1 MAGDTDDN
9 GLLVAFMPKSDTLK
23 TERRNKMAEP
33 NNNQQ
38 QQQEPQQQNNTQ
50 QQQAQQAPTID
61 YNKIQQMLEG
71 TLAAKEDT
79 ALKAYFKQQ
88 GLSQE
93 EVETAIA
100 EFKNQ
105 KAAQQPDVA
114 KLQGDVQAAQGAALN
129 AQIENKALLMHAE
142 LGIDLQTM
150 PYVLKL
156 ADLKEV
162 IVDGAINDEKLKEA
176 LNAVLESVPQ
186 FKKTEEQQTQGFRQI
201 GAAQQQQTAG
211 SGTGGQQSVVPAK
224 RWNRFNR

>member
-1 MAGDTDDN
+1 
-9 GLLVAFMPKSDTLK
+9 
-23 TERRNKMAEP
+23 MAEP
-33 NNNQQ
+33 NNT
-38 QQQEPQQQNNTQ
+38 QQQEPQQQAQQQTQ

-93 EVETAIA
+93 DAETAMA
-100 EFKNQ
+100 EFKKQ

-114 KLQGDVQAAQGAALN
+114 KLQNDVQAAQGAALN

-150 PYVLKL
+150 PFVLKL

-176 LNAVLESVPQ
+176 LNAVLENVPQ
-186 FKKTEEQQTQGFRQI
+186 FKKSQEQQTQGFHQI

-211 SGTGGQQSVVPAK
+211 GGSTGQQTTVPAK

>member
-1 MAGDTDDN
+1 
-9 GLLVAFMPKSDTLK
+9 
-23 TERRNKMAEP
+23 MAEP
-33 NNNQQ
+33 NNT
-38 QQQEPQQQNNTQ
+38 QQQETQQQNTETQ

-93 EVETAIA
+93 DAETAMA
-100 EFKNQ
+100 EFKKQ
-105 KAAQQPDVA
+105 KAAQQPDVV
-114 KLQGDVQAAQGAALN
+114 KLQSDIQAAQGLALN

-150 PYVLKL
+150 PFVLKL
-156 ADLKEV
+156 ADLNGV

-176 LNAVLESVPQ
+176 LNVVLESVPQ
-186 FKKTEEQQTQGFRQI
+186 FKKTQEQQTQGFHQI
-201 GAAQQQQTAG
+201 GAAQQQTTG
-211 SGTGGQQSVVPAK
+211 GGNSGGQQPAVPAK

>member
-1 MAGDTDDN
+1 MT
-9 GLLVAFMPKSDTLK
+9 
-23 TERRNKMAEP
+23 EP

-38 QQQEPQQQNNTQ
+38 QQQEPQQNNNQQNNQ
-50 QQQAQQAPTID
+50 QQQAPTID
-61 YNKIQQMLEG
+61 YDKIQQMLNG
-71 TLAAKEDT
+71 TLAAKEET

-93 EVETAIA
+93 EAETAMA
-100 EFKNQ
+100 EFKKQ

-114 KLQGDVQAAQGAALN
+114 KLQGDVQAAQNVALN
-129 AQIENKALLMHAE
+129 AQIENKALLMHSE

-156 ADLKEV
+156 ADLKDV

-176 LNAVLESVPQ
+176 LNAVLEAVPQ
-186 FKKTEEQQTQGFRQI
+186 FKKAQEQQTQGFRQV

-211 SGTGGQQSVVPAK
+211 GGNTGGQQSQVPTK
-224 RWNRFNR
+224 RWNRFNQ

>member
-1 MAGDTDDN
+1 
-9 GLLVAFMPKSDTLK
+9 
-23 TERRNKMAEP
+23 MAEP
-33 NNNQQ
+33 NNNNQQ
-38 QQQEPQQQNNTQ
+38 QQQQPQQNNNQQNNQ
-50 QQQAQQAPTID
+50 QQQAQQPPAID
-61 YNKIQQMLEG
+61 YDKIQQMLNG
-71 TLAAKEDT
+71 TLAAKEET

-93 EVETAIA
+93 EAETAMA
-100 EFKNQ
+100 EFKKQ

-114 KLQGDVQAAQGAALN
+114 KLQGDVQTAQNVALN
-129 AQIENKALLMHAE
+129 AQIENKALLMHSE

-176 LNAVLESVPQ
+176 LNAVLEAVPQ
-186 FKKTEEQQTQGFRQI
+186 FKKTQEQRTQGFRQV

-211 SGTGGQQSVVPAK
+211 GGNTGGQQSQVPTK
-224 RWNRFNR
+224 RWNRFNQ

>member
-1 MAGDTDDN
+1 
-9 GLLVAFMPKSDTLK
+9 
-23 TERRNKMAEP
+23 MAEP
-33 NNNQQ
+33 TNTQQ
-38 QQQEPQQQNNTQ
+38 QETQQQEPQ

-61 YNKIQQMLEG
+61 YNKIQQMLDG

-93 EVETAIA
+93 DAETAMA
-100 EFKNQ
+100 EFKKQ
-105 KAAQQPDVA
+105 KAAQQPDVV
-114 KLQGDVQAAQGAALN
+114 KLQGDVQAAQIAALN
-129 AQIENKALLMHAE
+129 AQVENKALLMHAE

-156 ADLKEV
+156 ADLKGV

-176 LNAVLESVPQ
+176 LNVVLESVPQ
-186 FKKTEEQQTQGFRQI
+186 FKKSEEQQTQGFHQI
-201 GAAQQQQTAG
+201 GAAQQQTTG
-211 SGTGGQQSVVPAK
+211 GGNIGGQQTAVPAK

>member
-1 MAGDTDDN
+1 
-9 GLLVAFMPKSDTLK
+9 
-23 TERRNKMAEP
+23 MAEP
-33 NNNQQ
+33 NNNN
-38 QQQEPQQQNNTQ
+38 QQQEPQQNNNQQNNQ
-50 QQQAQQAPTID
+50 QQQAQQPPAID
-61 YNKIQQMLEG
+61 YDKIQQMLNG
-71 TLAAKEDT
+71 TLAAKEET

-93 EVETAIA
+93 EAETAMA
-100 EFKNQ
+100 EFKKQ

-114 KLQGDVQAAQGAALN
+114 KLQGDVQTAQNVALN
-129 AQIENKALLMHAE
+129 AQIENKALLMHSE

-176 LNAVLESVPQ
+176 LNAVLEAVPQ
-186 FKKTEEQQTQGFRQI
+186 FKKTQEQQTQGFRQV

-211 SGTGGQQSVVPAK
+211 GGNTGGQQPSVPTK
-224 RWNRFNR
+224 RWNRFNQ

>member
-1 MAGDTDDN
+1 
-9 GLLVAFMPKSDTLK
+9 
-23 TERRNKMAEP
+23 MAEP
-33 NNNQQ
+33 NNNNQQ
-38 QQQEPQQQNNTQ
+38 QQQQPQQNNNQQNNQ
-50 QQQAQQAPTID
+50 QQQAQQPPAID
-61 YNKIQQMLEG
+61 YDKIQQMLNG
-71 TLAAKEDT
+71 TLAAKEET

-93 EVETAIA
+93 EAETAMA
-100 EFKNQ
+100 EFKKQ

-114 KLQGDVQAAQGAALN
+114 KLQGDVQTAQNVALN
-129 AQIENKALLMHAE
+129 AQIENKALLMHSE

-176 LNAVLESVPQ
+176 LNAVLEAVPQ
-186 FKKTEEQQTQGFRQI
+186 FKKTQEQQTQGFRQV

-211 SGTGGQQSVVPAK
+211 GGNTGGQQSQVPTK
-224 RWNRFNR
+224 RWNRFNQ

>member
-1 MAGDTDDN
+1 
-9 GLLVAFMPKSDTLK
+9 
-23 TERRNKMAEP
+23 MAEP
-33 NNNQQ
+33 NNNNQQ
-38 QQQEPQQQNNTQ
+38 QQQQTQQQGNAQQNNQ
-50 QQQAQQAPTID
+50 QQQAQQPPAID
-61 YNKIQQMLEG
+61 YDKIQQMLNG

-93 EVETAIA
+93 DAETAMA
-100 EFKNQ
+100 EFKKQ

-114 KLQGDVQAAQGAALN
+114 KLQSDVQDAQGVALN

-156 ADLKEV
+156 ADLKDV

-186 FKKTEEQQTQGFRQI
+186 FKKTQEQQTQGFRQV

-211 SGTGGQQSVVPAK
+211 GGNTGGQQPSVPAK
-224 RWNRFNR
+224 RWNRFNL

>member
-1 MAGDTDDN
+1 
-9 GLLVAFMPKSDTLK
+9 
-23 TERRNKMAEP
+23 MAEP
-33 NNNQQ
+33 NNTQQ
-38 QQQEPQQQNNTQ
+38 QGAQQQNTEPPQ

-61 YNKIQQMLEG
+61 YNKIQQMLDG

-93 EVETAIA
+93 DAETAMA
-100 EFKNQ
+100 EFKKQ

-114 KLQGDVQAAQGAALN
+114 KLQGDVQAAQIATLN

-156 ADLKEV
+156 ADMKEV

-176 LNAVLESVPQ
+176 LNTVLESVPQ
-186 FKKTEEQQTQGFRQI
+186 FKKTQEQQTQGFHQI
-201 GAAQQQQTAG
+201 GAAQQQTAG
-211 SGTGGQQSVVPAK
+211 GSNAGGQQSQAPTK